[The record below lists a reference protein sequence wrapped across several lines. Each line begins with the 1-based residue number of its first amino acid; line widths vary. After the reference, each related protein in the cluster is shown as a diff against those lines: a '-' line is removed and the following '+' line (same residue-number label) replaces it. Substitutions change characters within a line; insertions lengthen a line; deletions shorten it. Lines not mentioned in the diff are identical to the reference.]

1 MFTLYLHR
9 RQCIYAEDN
18 ILTQEA
24 RRQQYIYAGGDV
36 FFCWRIYIAQETIFP
51 MKQYTV
57 YTGVPEHAIY
67 PIPTFL

>member
-36 FFCWRIYIAQETIFP
+36 FFAGEYILRR
-51 MKQYTV
+51 KQYF
-57 YTGVPEHAIY
+57 P
-67 PIPTFL
+67 